1 MKIPEKP
8 HLNSYEAALTDEQR
22 AAFRALLLSGITLAY
37 ARQKAPPWPGGP
49 EQGKQPS
56 IASLGVKRC
65 EIARFF
71 ALNALALKPFA
82 DSRNFL
88 PASVI
93 HCFGR
98 LGFYG
103 YPVNFTG
110 EWGMGGRQ
118 TTQNTQKF
126 GRLCILRILRLDHWV
141 WPPTGSRAWSR
152 PVKPVFRLV

>member
-1 MKIPEKP
+1 MNYKLRFNRRGGPQISAVRRRFVPLTTCAERFGHGIIPGLCSLCLL
-8 HLNSYEAALTDEQR
+8 LNS
-22 AAFRALLLSGITLAY
+22 S
-37 ARQKAPPWPGGP
+37 APCRPG
-49 EQGKQPS
+49 
-56 IASLGVKRC
+56 SLGVKRC

-88 PASVI
+88 PPSVI

-110 EWGMGGRQ
+110 GWGMGG
-118 TTQNTQKF
+118 
-126 GRLCILRILRLDHWV
+126 
-141 WPPTGSRAWSR
+141 A
-152 PVKPVFRLV
+152 